1 MQRELWSAA
10 GDAVRA
16 DPTGTGPRLYVE
28 SLNDMIDT
36 HTDRVASLRNRVPTP
51 VMLLQIG
58 GSAIAVAVL
67 AAYLAIL
74 GRSIVTSLLA
84 AAVVIVIL
92 FVSSDLDRPHRGLIT
107 VPFTALVEARAA
119 MDPPPAAGP

>member
-1 MQRELWSAA
+1 MH
-10 GDAVRA
+10 A

-107 VPFTALVEARAA
+107 VPYTGLVEARAA

>member
-1 MQRELWSAA
+1 M
-10 GDAVRA
+10 
-16 DPTGTGPRLYVE
+16 
-28 SLNDMIDT
+28 
-36 HTDRVASLRNRVPTP
+36 
-51 VMLLQIG
+51 
-58 GSAIAVAVL
+58 L

-92 FVSSDLDRPHRGLIT
+92 FVSSDLDRPQQAGLIT
-107 VPFTALVEARAA
+107 VPYRGPRQGREPA

>member
-1 MQRELWSAA
+1 M
-10 GDAVRA
+10 RA

-92 FVSSDLDRPHRGLIT
+92 FVSSDLDRPQRGLIT
-107 VPFTALVEARAA
+107 VPYTALVEARAA